1 MSAFSTKQSRGQKV
15 RSAVQSNVSG
25 SSIDKDIHHESTRQ
39 REVMKYLRE
48 VMKYLR
54 ESCYHRIKCSTINSL
69 TALMWK

>member
-25 SSIDKDIHHESTRQ
+25 GSIDKDIHHESTRQ

-48 VMKYLR
+48 N
-54 ESCYHRIKCSTINSL
+54 CHHRIEYSTANSL
-69 TALMWK
+69 AALMWK

>member
-15 RSAVQSNVSG
+15 QSAVQSNVSG
-25 SSIDKDIHHESTRQ
+25 GSIDKDIHHESTRQ

-48 VMKYLR
+48 
-54 ESCYHRIKCSTINSL
+54 SCYHRIEYSTINSL

>member
-15 RSAVQSNVSG
+15 QSAVQSNVSG

-48 VMKYLR
+48 
-54 ESCYHRIKCSTINSL
+54 SCYHRIKYSTINSL